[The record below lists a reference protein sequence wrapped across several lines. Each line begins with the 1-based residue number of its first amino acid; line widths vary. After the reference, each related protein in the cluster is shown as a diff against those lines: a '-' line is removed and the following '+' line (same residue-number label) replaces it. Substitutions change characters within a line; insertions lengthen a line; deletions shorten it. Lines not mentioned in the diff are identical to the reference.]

1 MTSEI
6 KTINLGLVNCYL
18 VKTGDGFFLIDTGWA
33 TKRTELEKE
42 LESAGCKPGN
52 LKLVIL
58 THGDSDRQRRFVLWR
73 PAEEWGETNSRFWYV
88 RSGGI

>member
-6 KTINLGLVNCYL
+6 KTINLGHVNCYL
-18 VKTGDGFFLIDTGWA
+18 VKTGDGFILIDTGWA

-58 THGDSDRQRRFVLWR
+58 THGDSDHVGNCTYLRVHTKSPKRIMRRAML
-73 PAEEWGETNSRFWYV
+73 
-88 RSGGI
+88 